1 MGVVLE
7 VFGHRG
13 ACGYLP
19 ENTMESFELAFEL
32 GCSAIEFDVVLTK
45 DLVPVIRH
53 DRDFSITTDIAS
65 RNLASVMVDDLEL
78 AELSQ
83 VRATERYPDSRAESA
98 LHNGKYS
105 IPTLR
110 EVLTNPKFDGKHLIV
125 ELKYGKHYKEAGID
139 MIGAVKQEIEKSNA
153 EQRGLK
159 LTIEAFEFS
168 VLREAKNRIGD
179 LAKYVFLSA
188 PDMLPEE
195 YDELTDDLLDEIA
208 ENFDGL
214 SVHYSMILK
223 SDLVERTK
231 QRGLSM
237 FTYTARTE
245 TAEGEVRA
253 WFERLASTGV
263 DGIFCDQPDLMI
275 DVVRSLA

>member
-53 DRDFSITTDIAS
+53 DRDFSLTTDIDS
-65 RNLASVMVDDLEL
+65 RQLPSVIVDELNLTDLEP
-78 AELSQ
+78 
-83 VRATERYPDSRAESA
+83 VRATERYENRAESVK
-98 LHNGKYS
+98 HNGRYK
-105 IPTLR
+105 IPTL
-110 EVLTNPKFDGKHLIV
+110 EQTLNNPKFDGKHLII
-125 ELKYGKHYKEAGID
+125 ELKYGKYYREAGMD
-139 MIGAVKQEIEKSNA
+139 LIGAVKQVIDNCRAVERK
-153 EQRGLK
+153 LK

-168 VLREAKNRIGD
+168 VLREAKKRIG
-179 LAKYVFLSA
+179 AGVTYVFLSA
-188 PDMLPEE
+188 PDMLPAGFEK
-195 YDELTDDLLDEIA
+195 LTDELLDEIA
-208 ENFDGL
+208 ANFDGL
-214 SVHYSMILK
+214 SVHYSMVLG

-231 QRGLSM
+231 ARGLTM
-237 FTYTARTE
+237 FTYTARIE
-245 TAEGEVRA
+245 TAEGEVME
-253 WFERLASTGV
+253 WFEKLARTGV

-275 DVVRSLA
+275 DVVRSLT